1 MDTKEQIEKIIDR
14 SFERIVKEL
23 FPLGT
28 KNAAMKRKTDAV
40 RIIMEELEKLC
51 E

>member
-1 MDTKEQIEKIIDR
+1 MDTKEQIERILDR

-28 KNAAMKRKTDAV
+28 RNAAMKRKNDAV
-40 RIIMEELEKLC
+40 KIIMEELEKPC